1 MLLSTNILD
10 LHEVKRAQT
19 DYPIH
24 ELLQKR
30 WSPRAFSSQPV
41 EAEKLLSLLEAAR
54 WAASGGNLQP
64 WSFIIAT
71 QQAQPEV
78 FARLV
83 SCLFEGNVAWASQ
96 APVLGVAV
104 AKILRDPGKPNRH
117 AFHDVGLALQNLV
130 IQATALDLYV
140 HMMGGFSHEKVREA
154 FGIPEDYEAVT
165 LFSLGY
171 LGDPATLPETVQARE
186 LAQRSRRP
194 LAEFVFSERW
204 GETSPL
210 VVKK

>member
-1 MLLSTNILD
+1 MSANVLD
-10 LHEVKRAQT
+10 LNEIKRAQT

-30 WSPRAFSSQPV
+30 WSPRAYVAQPV
-41 EAEKLLSLLEAAR
+41 ETEKLLSLLEAAR

-71 QQAQPEV
+71 QQDQPEA

-83 SCLFEGNVAWASQ
+83 GCLFDGNVAWAAK

-104 AKILRDPGKPNRH
+104 AKLLRDPGKPNRH

-154 FGIPEDYEAVT
+154 FAIPEDHEAVT
-165 LFSLGY
+165 MFSIGY
-171 LGDPATLPETVQARE
+171 LGDPETLPETVRARE
-186 LAQRSRRP
+186 LGQRIRRP
-194 LAEFVFSERW
+194 LSEFVFTERW
-204 GETSPL
+204 GETAPL
-210 VVKK
+210 VAKV